1 VGKKRDYKK
10 KSMIFR
16 EAVVSDIPQIQ
27 IVRNAVKENTLSNP
41 ALVTDADVEDYI
53 TRRGKGW
60 VCEIDYI
67 IVGFAI
73 ADLVDK
79 NIWALFINPEVEAKG
94 IGKKLHE
101 LMMNW
106 YFSQTDE
113 TVWLSTTP
121 GTRAKMFYK
130 MQGWKE
136 IGVYGKGEIKFE
148 MKKAEWEKK
157 DAVSDTTAAQ

>member
-1 VGKKRDYKK
+1 
-10 KSMIFR
+10 MIFR
-16 EAVVSDIPQIQ
+16 EAIVSDISQIQ

-41 ALVTDADVEDYI
+41 ALVKDEDVEDYI

-60 VCEIDYI
+60 VCEMDDV

-79 NIWALFINPEVEAKG
+79 NIWALFVHPDAEGKG
-94 IGKKLHE
+94 IGKQLHE

-106 YFSQTDE
+106 YFSKTDE
-113 TVWLSTTP
+113 TVWLSTSP
-121 GTRAKMFYK
+121 GTRAETFYK

-136 IGVYGKGEIKFE
+136 VGVYGKGETKFE
-148 MKKAEWEKK
+148 MRKEKWSELGL
-157 DAVSDTTAAQ
+157 V

>member
-1 VGKKRDYKK
+1 
-10 KSMIFR
+10 MIFR
-16 EAVVSDIPQIQ
+16 EAIVSDIPQVQ

-60 VCEIDYI
+60 VCETDDV

-73 ADLVDK
+73 ADLMDK
-79 NIWALFINPEVEAKG
+79 NIWALFVHPDAEGKG
-94 IGKKLHE
+94 IGKQLHA
-101 LMMNW
+101 LMMSW

-113 TVWLSTTP
+113 TAWLSTTP
-121 GTRAKMFYK
+121 GTRAETFYK

-136 IGVYGKGEIKFE
+136 VGEYGKGEVKFE
-148 MKKAEWEKK
+148 MKKDEWALNDE
-157 DAVSDTTAAQ
+157 